1 MKKEYK
7 YFLFDLDGTLTDSAI
22 GITNSVAYALAQFG
36 IEVKDK
42 SELNRFVGPPLEESF
57 RVFYGFSEADALRGV
72 DEYRVYYRDRGIFE
86 NAVYPGVPE
95 LLEAIHAAGKKMILA
110 TSKPEFYAKQIL
122 EHFGLAK
129 YFDFIAGATMDSSR
143 LKKADVLAY
152 ALSECGIKDTSE
164 CLMIGDRDHDVKGS
178 RVHNIDCL
186 AVLYGYGSLDEIES
200 ASPAYIVKT
209 VEDIKKFI

>member
-95 LLEAIHAAGKKMILA
+95 LLEAIRAAGKKMILA

-129 YFDFIAGATMDSSR
+129 YFDFVAGATMDSSR

-152 ALSECGIKDTSE
+152 ALSECGITDTSE
-164 CLMIGDRDHDVKGS
+164 CLMIGDRDHDIKGS
-178 RVHNIDCL
+178 RMHNIDCL
-186 AVLYGYGSLDEIES
+186 AVLYGYGSLEEIES

>member
-7 YFLFDLDGTLTDSAI
+7 YIFFDLDGTLTDSAI
-22 GITNSVAYALAQFG
+22 GITNSVAYALSQFG

-57 RVFYGFSEADALRGV
+57 RVFYGFSEEDALRGV

-95 LLEAIHAAGKKMILA
+95 LLTNLRARGKKLILA

-122 EHFGLAK
+122 EHFGLAE
-129 YFDFIAGATMDSSR
+129 YFDFVAGATMDSSR
-143 LKKADVLAY
+143 LKKADVIAY
-152 ALSECGIKDTSE
+152 ALAECGITDTSE
-164 CLMIGDRDHDVKGS
+164 CIMIGDRDHDIKGS

-186 AVLYGYGSLDEIES
+186 AVLYGYGSLEEITS
-200 ASPAYIVKT
+200 SSPAYVAET
-209 VEDIKKFI
+209 VEDILKSI

>member
-7 YFLFDLDGTLTDSAI
+7 YIIFDLDGTLTDSAI
-22 GITNSVAYALAQFG
+22 GITNSVAYALSQFG

-57 RVFYGFSEADALRGV
+57 RVFYGFSEEDALRGV

-95 LLEAIHAAGKKMILA
+95 LLTNLRARGKKLILA

-122 EHFGLAK
+122 EHFGLAE
-129 YFDFIAGATMDSSR
+129 YFDFVAGATMDSSR
-143 LKKADVLAY
+143 LKKADVIAY
-152 ALSECGIKDTSE
+152 ALAECGITDTSE
-164 CLMIGDRDHDVKGS
+164 CIMIGDRDHDIKGS

-186 AVLYGYGSLDEIES
+186 AVLYGYGSLEEITS
-200 ASPAYIVKT
+200 SSPAYVAET
-209 VEDIKKFI
+209 VEDILKSI